1 VVLAG
6 TELILGAGAVDSSN
20 TYSYE
25 QLVIDDEIWG
35 ALLRIQRGFEV
46 NEDTIAED
54 LIEKVGVG
62 KHFIGEKHTLT
73 HIQKEQW
80 YPRLYSRVK
89 RSEDILSEAVLGKR
103 DLAML
108 ARQKAKDIL
117 KTHIP
122 TALEKDVQQK
132 IRVLV
137 SDAEKRTRAIGI

>member
-1 VVLAG
+1 MVLAG